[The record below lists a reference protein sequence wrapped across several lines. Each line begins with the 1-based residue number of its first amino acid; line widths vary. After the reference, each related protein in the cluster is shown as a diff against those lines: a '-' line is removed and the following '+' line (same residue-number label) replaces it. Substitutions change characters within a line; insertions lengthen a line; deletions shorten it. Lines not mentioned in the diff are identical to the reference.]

1 MTSLVFS
8 TIQQLQ
14 ITLYYT
20 FLKDLRVLI
29 NILDKNV
36 SFQKNIYT
44 MIFENAFIVVQLFL
58 EKENER
64 RSTSTKNLLMSKQK
78 KWGCLKIKQ
87 CE

>member
-1 MTSLVFS
+1 
-8 TIQQLQ
+8 
-14 ITLYYT
+14 
-20 FLKDLRVLI
+20 
-29 NILDKNV
+29 
-36 SFQKNIYT
+36 

>member
-1 MTSLVFS
+1 
-8 TIQQLQ
+8 
-14 ITLYYT
+14 
-20 FLKDLRVLI
+20 
-29 NILDKNV
+29 
-36 SFQKNIYT
+36 

-58 EKENER
+58 EKENEK

>member
-1 MTSLVFS
+1 M
-8 TIQQLQ
+8 
-14 ITLYYT
+14 
-20 FLKDLRVLI
+20 LI

-44 MIFENAFIVVQLFL
+44 MIFENAFIVQLFL

-78 KWGCLKIKQ
+78 KCGCLKIKR